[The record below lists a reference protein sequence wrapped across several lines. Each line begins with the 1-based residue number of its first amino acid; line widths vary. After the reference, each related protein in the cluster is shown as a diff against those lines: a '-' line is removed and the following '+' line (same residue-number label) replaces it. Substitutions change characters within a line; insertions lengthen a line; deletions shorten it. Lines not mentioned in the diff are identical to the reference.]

1 MTRTGVAFLIASL
14 ALAANSAFGEVPRR
28 GGAVAPPAAVP
39 EPAEGRVRGDHAHE
53 RKPVEMSPEAQPA
66 DYSGTLFGPDP
77 SYADKPYDVE
87 AQLEIYGGKTRVDG
101 PRPPIEWGYP
111 MYQAGPIGPG
121 INLFGEK
128 NPARPQLLA
137 FGDLRFGLAH
147 NDNGALDTDQM
158 AVRLNLNFDLRL
170 TATERVHLFVRP
182 FDRVEKG
189 RNTRYEFG
197 GNQRDVLGD
206 SEGLFDLTPEALF
219 FEGDLGQIAAG
230 LTDEYNRYDIPVS
243 FGLMP
248 LLFQNGI
255 WMEDAILGGAITK
268 PAMNSPLLDISNMD
282 VTFFAGAD
290 RVTTGALRE
299 ANNQF
304 DDHGAEVYGTAIFI
318 EVREFYIEAGYGY
331 TRDTRA
337 DALGDFSYHNATLA
351 VTKRW
356 FGKVSNS
363 MRVIGNFGQDPG
375 PRIDKTA
382 DGWLVLVENSL
393 ITHLPSTLVP
403 YANFFVGSNRPQSLA
418 RDFGAGGILK
428 NTGINFE
435 TDGLTGFPKL
445 DDTANDTY
453 GGALG
458 VSYLFNLDQQVVF
471 EVAGLSPFGRDD
483 KPGRVARGDQA
494 AIGARYQRP
503 LSKSWIFR
511 TDAIWGMRENDDDL
525 SGVRAELRLKF

>member
-14 ALAANSAFGEVPRR
+14 ALAATNALGEVPQR
-28 GGAVAPPAAVP
+28 GGAVAPPVLP
-39 EPAEGRVRGDHAHE
+39 EPVEGRVRSDHAHE

-66 DYSGTLFGPDP
+66 DYSETLFGPDP

-137 FGDLRFGLAH
+137 FGDLRLGIAH

-158 AVRLNLNFDLRL
+158 AVRLNLNLDLRL
-170 TATERVHLFVRP
+170 TATERIHLFVRP
-182 FDRVEKG
+182 FDRAEKG

-197 GNQRDVLGD
+197 GNQRDVLGKT
-206 SEGLFDLTPEALF
+206 EGLFDLTPEALF

-230 LTDEYNRYDIPVS
+230 LTDEYNRYDIPVA

-299 ANNQF
+299 ANN
-304 DDHGAEVYGTAIFI
+304 
-318 EVREFYIEAGYGY
+318 
-331 TRDTRA
+331 
-337 DALGDFSYHNATLA
+337 
-351 VTKRW
+351 
-356 FGKVSNS
+356 
-363 MRVIGNFGQDPG
+363 
-375 PRIDKTA
+375 
-382 DGWLVLVENSL
+382 
-393 ITHLPSTLVP
+393 
-403 YANFFVGSNRPQSLA
+403 
-418 RDFGAGGILK
+418 
-428 NTGINFE
+428 
-435 TDGLTGFPKL
+435 
-445 DDTANDTY
+445 
-453 GGALG
+453 
-458 VSYLFNLDQQVVF
+458 
-471 EVAGLSPFGRDD
+471 
-483 KPGRVARGDQA
+483 
-494 AIGARYQRP
+494 
-503 LSKSWIFR
+503 
-511 TDAIWGMRENDDDL
+511 
-525 SGVRAELRLKF
+525 